1 MGPTRAGA
9 DARDHAVAR
18 LSALVLTALAACG
31 LVGCTPSTD
40 STSGAPSSPSA
51 TPSRSPSAD
60 GTPQSGQS
68 GEDASPTP
76 SDTSTDP
83 LAGWS
88 LEEEV
93 GQLFMVGVDVAKQ
106 QDASWAAV
114 QENHVGNV
122 FIAGRSHAAPANVLA
137 LVRAF
142 TDLVSPQTTH
152 STAMLVATDQ
162 EGGNVQVLQG
172 PGFSAIPS
180 ALQQGRMDV
189 AQLQDEATTWGGQ
202 LASAGITLNLAPV
215 MDLVDGDPALN
226 APIGHWDRQYG
237 TDADTVA
244 SHANAFSAGMRA
256 AGVAVAIKH
265 FPGLGRVVGNTDVTA
280 DVHDTVTTRDDTSV
294 GVFGQGIAGGAE
306 VVMVSSAIYDRI
318 DASAPA
324 VFSPVVVDQ
333 MLRGDLGFQGVV
345 ITDDLSA
352 AAQVS
357 AWTPGERAVSAIEA
371 GCDIVLVSATPELAP
386 QMVEAVLTRARSD
399 PAFAEKVH
407 EAARRVLVLKA
418 HMPQAA
424 G

>member
-1 MGPTRAGA
+1 MGA

-68 GEDASPTP
+68 GEGASPTP

-93 GQLFMVGVDVAKQ
+93 GQLFMVGVDVTKQ
-106 QDASWAAV
+106 QDAAWAAV
-114 QENHVGNV
+114 REDHVGNV
-122 FIAGRSHAAPANVLA
+122 FIAGRSHAAPANVVA
-137 LVRAF
+137 LVRSF
-142 TDLVSPQTTH
+142 TDLVSPATTH
-152 STAMLVATDQ
+152 STPMLVATDQ

-172 PGFSAIPS
+172 PGFSTIPS
-180 ALQQGRMDV
+180 ALEQGRMDV
-189 AQLQDEATTWGGQ
+189 GTLRSEATTWGAE

-215 MDLVDGDPALN
+215 MDLVDGDAAAN

-237 TDADTVA
+237 ADADTIVA
-244 SHANAFSAGMRA
+244 HADAFAAGMRA
-256 AGVAVAIKH
+256 SGVMVAPKH
-265 FPGLGRVVGNTDVTA
+265 FPGLGRVSGNTDVSA
-280 DVHDTVTTRDDTSV
+280 DVHDTHTTSDDAAV
-294 GVFGQGIAGGAE
+294 DVFRRGIEAGAR
-306 VVMVSSAIYDRI
+306 VVMVSSAVYDRI
-318 DASAPA
+318 DAAHPA
-324 VFSPVVVDQ
+324 VFSPVVVTDL
-333 MLRGDLGFQGVV
+333 LRGDLGFSGVV
-345 ITDDLSA
+345 ITDDLSR
-352 AAQVS
+352 AAQVQ

-371 GCDIVLVSATPELAP
+371 GCDIVLVSAAPEVAQP
-386 QMVEAVLTRARSD
+386 MVETVLAKAQVD
-399 PAFAEKVH
+399 PAFAVKVH
-407 EAARRVLVLKA
+407 AAAARVVALKEHVPEA
-418 HMPQAA
+418 E